1 MRTDPGVFLKDLHLG
16 SATLFDMNTLAFD
29 KENFSSQEDF
39 VLPALPDKRGRSGAA
54 AGKSRVQQSST
65 GPPKKRGLSV
75 REPEP
80 RRQSSAAVGVD
91 QLQTLSE
98 SAPFSARL
106 SRKQLIL
113 RKMKVSL

>member
-1 MRTDPGVFLKDLHLG
+1 
-16 SATLFDMNTLAFD
+16 MNTLAVD
-29 KENFSSQEDF
+29 KENFSSQESF

-54 AGKSRVQQSST
+54 SGKGRAVQQSST

-98 SAPFSARL
+98 SAPFSL

-113 RKMKVSL
+113 RKMKVNL